1 MTPRKAKGL
10 PHIRRHSRR
19 LFGQNRVAT
28 TVAPLTQPDRKV
40 GTRSRLTSALHA
52 LKYRDFKLFLGGQL
66 ISIVGNYI
74 QTIAQAWLVYR
85 LTGSAALLGL
95 VAFSGQISIFVLAPI
110 SGIVADSK
118 SRKHILFATQVVP
131 MVLSFLLAALTLSG
145 RVQVWHVFTVA
156 ALMGVV
162 NAFDFPVR
170 QAFVAELV
178 PREDLISAV
187 TLNSSMIN
195 SARTIGPGI
204 GGLLVAGVGEGW
216 CFLGNALSYVAV
228 ICGLLLMKSTAAQ
241 TKPPP
246 HFRAGVAEA
255 FSFVRH
261 TGPVGALLVL
271 LGLISFTG
279 LRYEILM
286 PVYVKE
292 MLHGGPT
299 QFGLLMGAS
308 GIGAILG
315 SLILAMFSNVR
326 TLGDWAALAA
336 AGFGGTLVL
345 LSFSHSFALSIL
357 VMLLI
362 GFTMVTGLD
371 ASNTL
376 VQRIV
381 PDELRG
387 RVMAI
392 WTMMLSGLA
401 PFGSLVVGVLAQ
413 QFGARRTFAAGGMAC
428 IMGAMGFG
436 FSLPIL
442 QREARN
448 LILKRESAGTGAV
461 TVDKK

>member
-1 MTPRKAKGL
+1 MTVVSTLRTTPEKRAEAKLEGKL
-10 PHIRRHSRR
+10 S
-19 LFGQNRVAT
+19 
-28 TVAPLTQPDRKV
+28 
-40 GTRSRLTSALHA
+40 SALHA
-52 LKYRDFKLFLGGQL
+52 LKHRNFKLFLGGQL
-66 ISIVGNYI
+66 VSLIGNYI

-95 VAFSGQISIFVLAPI
+95 VAFSGQISIFVLAPV
-110 SGIVADSK
+110 SGVVADSK
-118 SRKHILFATQVVP
+118 SRKHVLFATQAAP
-131 MVLSFLLAALTLSG
+131 MVLSFLLAALTLTG

-156 ALMGVV
+156 ALMGIV

-228 ICGLLLMKSTAAQ
+228 IIGLLLMKSTAAQ
-241 TKPPP
+241 KKPPQ
-246 HFRAGVAEA
+246 HFRAGVTEA
-255 FSFVRH
+255 FNFVRH

-286 PVYVKE
+286 PVYARE
-292 MLHGGPT
+292 MLHGGPRE
-299 QFGLLMGAS
+299 FGLLMAAS
-308 GIGAILG
+308 GVGAIAG
-315 SLILAMFSNVR
+315 SLVLATFGDLR
-326 TLGDWAALAA
+326 TLGDWVGLAA
-336 AGFGGTLVL
+336 AGFGGSLVL
-345 LSFSHSFALSIL
+345 LSFSHSFGVSLI

-362 GFTMVTGLD
+362 GFTMVTQLD

-381 PDELRG
+381 PDEMRG

-401 PFGSLVVGVLAQ
+401 PFGSLLVGALAQ
-413 QFGARRTFAAGGMAC
+413 RFTARRTFAAGGMAC
-428 IMGAMGFG
+428 VMGAMAFG
-436 FSLPIL
+436 FCLPIL
-442 QREARN
+442 QREARK
-448 LILKRESAGTGAV
+448 LISQRRREDGDLVLKTP
-461 TVDKK
+461 

>member
-1 MTPRKAKGL
+1 L
-10 PHIRRHSRR
+10 
-19 LFGQNRVAT
+19 Q
-28 TVAPLTQPDRKV
+28 
-40 GTRSRLTSALHA
+40 A
-52 LKYRDFKLFLGGQL
+52 LKYRNFKLFLGGQL

-110 SGIVADSK
+110 SGVVADSK
-118 SRKHILFATQVVP
+118 SRKHILFITQIVP
-131 MVLSFLLAALTLSG
+131 MLLSFLLAALTLSG
-145 RVQVWHVFTVA
+145 RVQIWHVFTVA

-228 ICGLLLMKSTAAQ
+228 IIGLLMIKSTTTRKKTSQ
-241 TKPPP
+241 

-255 FSFVRH
+255 FNFVRH

-308 GIGAILG
+308 GIGAIFG
-315 SLILAMFSNVR
+315 SLVLAMFSNVR
-326 TLGDWAALAA
+326 TLGDWAAMAA

-345 LSFSHSFALSIL
+345 LSFSHSFGLSFL

-413 QFGARRTFAAGGMAC
+413 QFTARRTFAAGGMAC
-428 IMGAMGFG
+428 IMGAMVFG

-442 QREARN
+442 QREARK
-448 LILKRESAGTGAV
+448 LILKRDSVDADAMAV
-461 TVDKK
+461 TKN

>member
-1 MTPRKAKGL
+1 LSADKKRFIEGKL
-10 PHIRRHSRR
+10 S
-19 LFGQNRVAT
+19 
-28 TVAPLTQPDRKV
+28 
-40 GTRSRLTSALHA
+40 SALHA
-52 LKYRDFKLFLGGQL
+52 LKYRNFKLFLGGQL
-66 ISIVGNYI
+66 VSLIGNYI
-74 QTIAQAWLVYR
+74 QTVAQAWLVYR
-85 LTGSAALLGL
+85 LTGSATLLGL

-110 SGIVADSK
+110 SGVFADTKSK
-118 SRKHILFATQVVP
+118 RGILFVTQIAP
-131 MVLSFLLAALTLSG
+131 MVLTFILALLTLTG
-145 RVQVWHVFTVA
+145 RVQVWHVFTIA
-156 ALMGVV
+156 ALLGVI

-178 PREDLISAV
+178 TKEDLMSAV
-187 TLNSSMIN
+187 TLNSSIIN

-204 GGLLVAGVGEGW
+204 GGLLIASVGEGW

-228 ICGLLLMKSTAAQ
+228 IIGLMMIKVEASPK
-241 TKPPP
+241 KPAR
-246 HFRAGVAEA
+246 HLRAGAVEA
-255 FSFVRH
+255 FNFARH

-271 LGLISFTG
+271 LGLISFMG

-286 PVYVKE
+286 PVYVRE

-299 QFGLLMGAS
+299 EFGLLMGAS
-308 GIGAILG
+308 GVGAIFG
-315 SLILAMFSNVR
+315 SIVLASFANVR
-326 TLGDWAALAA
+326 TLGDWVGFAA
-336 AGFGGTLVL
+336 AGFGVSLVL
-345 LSFSHSFALSIL
+345 LSTSHSFGWSLA

-362 GFTMVTGLD
+362 GFTMVTLLD

-413 QFGARRTFAAGGMAC
+413 HFGSRRTFAAGGMAC
-428 IMGAMGFG
+428 VMGAMAFG

-442 QREARN
+442 QREARK
-448 LILKRESAGTGAV
+448 LISKRGREDGTLVMPQPSEA
-461 TVDKK
+461 KSNA

>member
-1 MTPRKAKGL
+1 MLRRSTAETAIANDCISALLAKEEKKIEGKL
-10 PHIRRHSRR
+10 S
-19 LFGQNRVAT
+19 
-28 TVAPLTQPDRKV
+28 
-40 GTRSRLTSALHA
+40 SALHA
-52 LKYRDFKLFLGGQL
+52 LKYRNFKLFYGGQF
-66 ISIVGNYI
+66 ISLTGNYI
-74 QTIAQAWLVYR
+74 QTVAQAWLVYR

-95 VAFSGQISIFVLAPI
+95 VAFSGQISIFILAPI
-110 SGIVADSK
+110 SGVVADTK
-118 SRKHILFATQVVP
+118 SRRNILFATQIAP
-131 MVLSFLLAALTLSG
+131 MLLCFTLAVLTLTG

-178 PREDLISAV
+178 SKEDLISAV

-216 CFLGNALSYVAV
+216 CFLGNALSFVAV
-228 ICGLLLMKSTAAQ
+228 IIGLLLMKSTAAQ
-241 TKPPP
+241 KKPAQ

-255 FSFVRH
+255 FNFVRH

-286 PVYVKE
+286 PVYAKE

-308 GIGAILG
+308 GVGAIFG
-315 SLILAMFSNVR
+315 SFVLAMFSNDR

-336 AGFGGTLVL
+336 AGLGGSLVL
-345 LSFSHSFALSIL
+345 LSFSHSFALSLL

-413 QFGARRTFAAGGMAC
+413 QFTARRTFAAGGMAC

-442 QREARN
+442 QREARK
-448 LILKRESAGTGAV
+448 LILKRENVDAGAV
-461 TVDKK
+461 AVDKN

>member
-1 MTPRKAKGL
+1 
-10 PHIRRHSRR
+10 
-19 LFGQNRVAT
+19 
-28 TVAPLTQPDRKV
+28 
-40 GTRSRLTSALHA
+40 LHA

-66 ISIVGNYI
+66 ISIIGNYV

-95 VAFSGQISIFVLAPI
+95 VAFSGQISIFVLAPV

-118 SRKHILFATQVVP
+118 SRKHILFATQVAP
-131 MVLSFLLAALTLSG
+131 MGLSFVLAALTLTG
-145 RVQVWHVFTVA
+145 RVAVWHVFTVA
-156 ALMGVV
+156 ALMGIV
-162 NAFDFPVR
+162 NAFDFPIR

-204 GGLLVAGVGEGW
+204 GGLLVFGVGEGW

-228 ICGLLLMKSTAAQ
+228 IIGLLMMKSTAAQ
-241 TKPPP
+241 KKPAQ

-255 FSFVRH
+255 FNFVRH

-286 PVYVKE
+286 PVYVRE

-308 GIGAILG
+308 GVGAIFG
-315 SLILAMFSNVR
+315 SLILAMFSNDR

-336 AGFGGTLVL
+336 AGFGGSLVL

-413 QFGARRTFAAGGMAC
+413 QFTARRTFAAGGMAC

-442 QREARN
+442 QREARK
-448 LILKRESAGTGAV
+448 LILKRESADARALAV
-461 TVDKK
+461 SKT

>member
-1 MTPRKAKGL
+1 L
-10 PHIRRHSRR
+10 
-19 LFGQNRVAT
+19 Q
-28 TVAPLTQPDRKV
+28 
-40 GTRSRLTSALHA
+40 A
-52 LKYRDFKLFLGGQL
+52 LKYRNFRLFLGGQL

-110 SGIVADSK
+110 SGVVADAK
-118 SRKHILFATQVVP
+118 SRKHILFATQVAP
-131 MVLSFLLAALTLSG
+131 MLLSFLLAALTLSG

-156 ALMGVV
+156 ALMGIV

-216 CFLGNALSYVAV
+216 CFLGNALSFVAV
-228 ICGLLLMKSTAAQ
+228 IIGLLMIKSTAARKKTPQ
-241 TKPPP
+241 

-255 FSFVRH
+255 FNFVRH

-308 GIGAILG
+308 GIGAIFG

-336 AGFGGTLVL
+336 AGFGGSLVL
-345 LSFSHSFALSIL
+345 LSFSHSFALSVL

-401 PFGSLVVGVLAQ
+401 PFGSLVVGMLAQ
-413 QFGARRTFAAGGMAC
+413 QFTARRTFAAGGMAC

-442 QREARN
+442 QREARK
-448 LILKRESAGTGAV
+448 LILKRESADAGAV
-461 TVDKK
+461 AVDKN

>member
-1 MTPRKAKGL
+1 LK
-10 PHIRRHSRR
+10 
-19 LFGQNRVAT
+19 
-28 TVAPLTQPDRKV
+28 TQPDRKI
-40 GTRSRLTSALHA
+40 GTRRRLSSALHA

-110 SGIVADSK
+110 SGVVADSK
-118 SRKHILFATQVVP
+118 SRRHILFATQVVP
-131 MVLSFLLAALTLSG
+131 MVLSFLLAALTLTG

-178 PREDLISAV
+178 PKEDLISAV

-228 ICGLLLMKSTAAQ
+228 IIGLLLMKSTAAQ
-241 TKPPP
+241 KKPPQ

-255 FSFVRH
+255 FNFVRH

-286 PVYVKE
+286 PVYARE

-308 GIGAILG
+308 GVGAIFG
-315 SLILAMFSNVR
+315 SLILAMFSNDR

-336 AGFGGTLVL
+336 AGFGGSLVL
-345 LSFSHSFALSIL
+345 LSFSHSFALSLL

-413 QFGARRTFAAGGMAC
+413 QFTARRTFAAGGMAC

-442 QREARN
+442 QREARK
-448 LILKRESAGTGAV
+448 LILKRESADARALAV
-461 TVDKK
+461 SKT

>member
-1 MTPRKAKGL
+1 MSTQQIKRTEAKL
-10 PHIRRHSRR
+10 ESK
-19 LFGQNRVAT
+19 L
-28 TVAPLTQPDRKV
+28 
-40 GTRSRLTSALHA
+40 SSALHA
-52 LKYRDFKLFLGGQL
+52 LKHRNFKLFLSGQL
-66 ISIVGNYI
+66 VSLIGNYI
-74 QTIAQAWLVYR
+74 QTVAQAWLVYR

-95 VAFSGQISIFVLAPI
+95 VAFSGQISIFLLAPI
-110 SGIVADSK
+110 SGVVADSK
-118 SRKHILFATQVVP
+118 SRKHILFFTQLAP
-131 MVLSFLLAALTLSG
+131 MLLCFTLAALTLSG
-145 RVQVWHVFTVA
+145 RVQVWHVFTIA
-156 ALMGVV
+156 ALLGVV

-178 PREDLISAV
+178 TKEDLMSAV

-204 GGLLVAGVGEGW
+204 GGLLVASVGEGW
-216 CFLGNALSYVAV
+216 AFLFNALSFGAV
-228 ICGLLLMKSTAAQ
+228 IIGLLFIKSESSPKKT
-241 TKPPP
+241 TR
-246 HFRAGVAEA
+246 HFRAGIAEA
-255 FSFVRH
+255 FHFVRH
-261 TGPVGALLVL
+261 TGPVGGLMIL
-271 LGLISFTG
+271 LGLISFMG

-286 PVYVKE
+286 PVYTRE

-299 QFGLLMGAS
+299 EFGLLMGAS

-315 SLILAMFSNVR
+315 SLILAMFGNVR

-345 LSFSHSFALSIL
+345 LSFSHSFALSL
-357 VMLLI
+357 PVMLLI
-362 GFTMVTGLD
+362 GFAMVTELD
-371 ASNTL
+371 ASNTI

-401 PFGSLVVGVLAQ
+401 PFGSLLVGVLAQ
-413 QFGARRTFAAGGMAC
+413 HFTARRTFAAGGMAC

-442 QREARN
+442 QREAKK
-448 LILKRESAGTGAV
+448 LILKREQADQRVALGNN
-461 TVDKK
+461 